1 MHRSNSHHHTLSVH
15 HTLNICPFS
24 RAENNNNTGTR
35 VTSIISSSEPSSHRV
50 TEPTAGQA
58 LGLWHHMPVT
68 SQSASTGYASLVGL
82 MRPSGLRFP
91 FMMSTRS
98 SRLMLRM
105 RQVSFRQSFKSAG
118 FLPLYLSLR
127 HFMMW
132 ARFPPPLLQSPIVA
146 PRASIGVLDVSRNN
160 YTAR

>member
-118 FLPLYLSLR
+118 FLPLYLSYALHDVGEVPPTVVAVPHR
-127 HFMMW
+127 SSSGVDRS
-132 ARFPPPLLQSPIVA
+132 ARCVA
-146 PRASIGVLDVSRNN
+146 Q
-160 YTAR
+160 